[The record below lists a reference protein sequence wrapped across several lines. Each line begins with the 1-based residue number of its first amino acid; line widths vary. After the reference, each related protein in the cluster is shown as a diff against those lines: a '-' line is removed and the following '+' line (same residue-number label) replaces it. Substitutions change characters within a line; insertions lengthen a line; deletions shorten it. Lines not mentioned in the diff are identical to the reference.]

1 MKTNVSFAKEETSRS
16 ISSTPDL
23 RPTPV
28 LVRTQ
33 AFQVTSPAPRE
44 VWQDLLKSDRE
55 ALPDQTPAW
64 LDCICKMG
72 GYEDASRLYQTPEG
86 RQLILPMVRRR
97 GLPAA
102 LTTEASLPHAWGIG
116 GLVAS
121 GTISAEEVVAVFA
134 DLAGRSVLRT
144 CIRPNPLVAETWA
157 SAQPPGVI
165 AVPRLAHVLDLE
177 GGFEGVW
184 TKRFS
189 SNTRRK
195 MRKAER
201 SGLVVECDTSGRLVP
216 VFYDLLQ
223 RSFDRWAR
231 QQREPRALARWRGR
245 RRDPLHKFQTIAQM
259 LGDACHIWVACLDR
273 QPAAAILVLQ
283 GANAHYTRGAMN
295 KELAGPTFANYLL
308 HRLAIKDACRA
319 GCRYY
324 HMGESGSSASLA
336 HFKTRFG
343 ARAYPYAE
351 YRLERLPITSVD
363 AQLRRLV
370 KRLIGFKDA

>member
-1 MKTNVSFAKEETSRS
+1 M
-16 ISSTPDL
+16 
-23 RPTPV
+23 
-28 LVRTQ
+28 
-33 AFQVTSPAPRE
+33 
-44 VWQDLLKSDRE
+44 WQDLVKSDAK
-55 ALPDQTPAW
+55 ALPSQTPAW
-64 LDCICKMG
+64 LDCICAMG
-72 GYEDASRLYQTPEG
+72 GHEDASRLYETPEG
-86 RQLILPMVRRR
+86 RQLVLPMVRRR
-97 GLPAA
+97 HLPAA

-121 GTISAEEVVAVFA
+121 GTVHAEEVAAVFA
-134 DLAGRSVLRT
+134 DLAGRSVLRIR
-144 CIRPNPLVAETWA
+144 IRPNPLVAEAWA
-157 SAQPPGVI
+157 SARPPGVI
-165 AVPRLAHVLDLE
+165 AIPRLAHVLNLE
-177 GGFEGVW
+177 GGFDRVW
-184 TKRFS
+184 AKRFS

-195 MRKAER
+195 IRKAER
-201 SGLVVECDTSGRLVP
+201 SGLVVECDTSWRLVP

-231 QQREPRALARWRGR
+231 QQHEPRALARWRGR
-245 RRDPLHKFQTIAQM
+245 RRDPLRKFQIIAQM
-259 LGDACHIWVACLDR
+259 LGDACHIWVAWLDG

-308 HRLAIKDACRA
+308 HQLAIENACRA

-336 HFKTRFG
+336 HFKSRFG

-363 AQLRRLV
+363 DRLRGLI
-370 KRLIGFKDA
+370 KCLIGFKYA